1 MAAAKKT
8 AKKTTTRRRPAAKK
22 PAAAK
27 SPIRVAAHT
36 VIDTFE
42 GNVTD
47 GFKAFRATV
56 DAKDLQAAID
66 AQRKY
71 AESALKRTR
80 QGAEKVGDIATKA
93 VKDASEPLVKR
104 VKEVRTRVET
114 NVNEALGRAA

>member
-22 PAAAK
+22 AAAK

-36 VIDTFE
+36 VIDTVE
-42 GNVTD
+42 ANVVD

-56 DAKDLQAAID
+56 DAKDLQSAVT

-71 AESALKRTR
+71 AEAALKRTR
-80 QGAEKVGDIATKA
+80 QGAGKVGDIATKA
-93 VKDASEPLVKR
+93 VKEVSQPIVKR
-104 VKEVRTRVET
+104 VQEVRARVET

>member
-22 PAAAK
+22 AAPM

-36 VIDTFE
+36 VIDTVE
-42 GNVTD
+42 ANVVD

-56 DAKDLQAAID
+56 AAKDLQAAVD

-71 AESALKRTR
+71 AEAALKRTR
-80 QGAEKVGDIATKA
+80 QGAEKVSEIATKA
-93 VKDASEPLVKR
+93 VKEAGEPLVKR
-104 VKEVRTRVET
+104 VQDVRTRVET

>member
-22 PAAAK
+22 AAPK
-27 SPIRVAAHT
+27 NPIRTAAHT
-36 VIDTFE
+36 VIDTVEANF
-42 GNVTD
+42 VD
-47 GFKAFRATV
+47 GFKAVRATV
-56 DAKDLQAAID
+56 DAKDLQGALT

-71 AESALKRTR
+71 AEVAIKRTR
-80 QGAEKVGDIATKA
+80 QGAEKVTDIASKA
-93 VKDASEPLVKR
+93 VKDASQPLVKR

>member
-8 AKKTTTRRRPAAKK
+8 AKKTTTRRRPTAKK
-22 PAAAK
+22 VAAK

-36 VIDTFE
+36 VIDTVE
-42 GNVTD
+42 ANVVD

-56 DAKDLQAAID
+56 DAKDIQAAIE

-71 AESALKRTR
+71 AEAALKRTR
-80 QGAEKVGDIATKA
+80 QGAEKVGQIATKA
-93 VKDASEPLVKR
+93 VKEAGEPIVER
-104 VKEVRTRVET
+104 VKSVRTRVET

>member
-22 PAAAK
+22 VAAK

-36 VIDTFE
+36 VIDTVE
-42 GNVTD
+42 ANVVD

-56 DAKDLQAAID
+56 DAKDIQAAVE

-71 AESALKRTR
+71 AEAALKRTR
-80 QGAEKVGDIATKA
+80 QSAEKVGGIATTA
-93 VKDASEPLVKR
+93 VKDASQPLVKR